1 MRNSILDLPWKKKES
16 ENFEILTGQL
26 RFYSLT
32 NRKKKKKTEPQRCGE
47 ALKYIN
53 KGIMGVPEGKEK

>member
-1 MRNSILDLPWKKKES
+1 MRNSGLDLPWKKKES
-16 ENFEILTGQL
+16 ENFEILICQL

-32 NRKKKKKTEPQRCGE
+32 NRKKKKIEPQRYGE